1 MKNKVLKGSK
11 LLITVFLI
19 VSVLFPLIRLFL
31 GIDIADIKK
40 IVSSAQFVPMI
51 VNSLIATSIATVLSV
66 AIAWILAWCVRR
78 TNLKFRAIFSILFT
92 LPMLIPSISHG
103 MGLVLLFGDN
113 GLITNFLGIN
123 INLYGYTGIVL
134 GSILYSFPVAFLMLE
149 TAFCYEDYTVY
160 EAAQVLGLSK
170 IKQFK
175 TITIPNMKKSLI
187 SVFFAV
193 FTMIFTDYGVP
204 LVVGGKVL
212 TIPVYMYREVIGLL
226 EFSKGAII
234 GILLLIPAVIAFILD
249 LKSSEGGNASTVT
262 KGYLVVKNP
271 LRDRLA
277 FLLCS
282 IFVILI
288 NLPLFAFALLSFV
301 EQYPIDMSLSLSN
314 ILASFD
320 LGVGGYLL
328 NSLTISL
335 VTSLVGLAVIYLTAF
350 LTARSKKNFSTM
362 FLHLISMVS
371 LAIPG
376 IVLGLSYVMTFN
388 STFIYGTLAILV
400 LVNMVHFF
408 ASPYLVAYN
417 SLSKFNEKL
426 EDVADV
432 MGIGRMRML
441 FDVYIPCTVPS
452 LVEMFSYLFV
462 NSMVTISAVS
472 FLANFKN
479 MPLSLIIPQFDAQ
492 SLIEAT
498 AFISI
503 LIFIINFIVKFIVYL
518 IKRNLDKIAREEES
532 VSC

>member
-1 MKNKVLKGSK
+1 MKNKTLKGAK
-11 LLITVFLI
+11 LLVTVFLI
-19 VSVLFPLIRLFL
+19 VSVLLPLLRLFL
-31 GIDIADIKK
+31 GINLEDIETI
-40 IVSSAQFVPMI
+40 IHSPQFVPMV
-51 VNSLIATSIATVLSV
+51 VNSLVSTLLATFLSV
-66 AIAWILAWCVRR
+66 GIAWMLAWCVNR
-78 TNLKFRAIFSILFT
+78 TNLKGKAIFSILFT

-103 MGLVLLFGDN
+103 MGLVLLLGDN
-113 GLITNFLGIN
+113 GLLTNFLGIN
-123 INLYGYTGIVL
+123 VNLYGYTGIVC

-149 TAFCYEDYTVY
+149 NAFAYEDYTVY

-170 IKQFK
+170 SQQFK
-175 TITIPNMKKSLI
+175 TITMPNMKKALI
-187 SVFFAV
+187 SVVFTV

-226 EFSKGAII
+226 DFSKGSII

-249 LKSSEGGNASTVT
+249 LKSDGGGNSSTVT
-262 KGYLVVKNP
+262 KAYLVSNNS
-271 LRDRLA
+271 LRDKLA
-277 FLLCS
+277 FLFCAV
-282 IFVILI
+282 FVVLI
-288 NLPLFAFALLSFV
+288 NLPLFAFALLSV
-301 EQYPIDMSLSLSN
+301 VKQYPVDMSLSLVN
-314 ILASFD
+314 IKDAFK

-328 NSLTISL
+328 NSLTIAL
-335 VTSLVGLAVIYLTAF
+335 VTSLVGLAVICLTAY

-376 IVLGLSYVMTFN
+376 IVLGLSYVMFFKG
-388 STFIYGTLAILV
+388 SFIYGTLVILV

-432 MGIGRMRML
+432 MGISRMRML

-479 MPLSLIIPQFDAQ
+479 MPLALIIPQFDAQ

-498 AFISI
+498 AFISL
-503 LIFIINFIVKFIVYL
+503 LIFAVNFVLKFVIYL
-518 IKRNLDKIAREEES
+518 IKQYLDKHS
-532 VSC
+532 TV